1 LKSRLQQLFFG
12 DFGSTENTFQT
23 AEAMYN
29 LGLLYHNGQGVDRD
43 YAKARQVPEA
53 R

>member
-1 LKSRLQQLFFG
+1 LNSHLHQFLFG
-12 DFGSTENTFQT
+12 DFGSTENTLQT

-43 YAKARQVPEA
+43 YAKARQVPEG